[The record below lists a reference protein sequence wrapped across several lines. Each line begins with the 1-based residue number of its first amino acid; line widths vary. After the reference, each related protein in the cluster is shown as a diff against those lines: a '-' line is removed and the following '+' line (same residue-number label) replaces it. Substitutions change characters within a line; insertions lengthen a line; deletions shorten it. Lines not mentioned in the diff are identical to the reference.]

1 MENRCNIIRDILPLY
16 IEDMVSPDTAAFVEE
31 HLKECEACRTILESM
46 KESNGLEEIC
56 TSSMKPLEDNA
67 APLMALKKKMRKRKI
82 LTIAIS
88 ALSTAAVLFGVLFI
102 LVFHGVPANSDMLS
116 MNTEFQYNDSAY
128 LDQSFAL
135 HLSRLDGLPLNVSV
149 KNIYETDEHG
159 KKELIGY
166 EITPLILQLNLGQDP
181 GSYTIGY
188 TYFGNSAPDD
198 GFDFTITV
206 KFKDRTVVYSMVEEG
221 LFVAQ
226 DNVVR
231 YGN

>member
-16 IEDMVSPDTAAFVEE
+16 IEDMVSPDTTAFVEE
-31 HLKECEACRTILESM
+31 HLKECAECRAILESM

-56 TSSMKPLEDNA
+56 ASGVNPREGNV

-82 LTIAIS
+82 ITILIS

-102 LVFHGVPANSDMLS
+102 LIFHGVPANSDMMS

-149 KNIYETDEHG
+149 MNIYETDEYG

-188 TYFGNSAPDD
+188 TYFGDSAPDD

-206 KFKDRTVVYSMVEEG
+206 KFKDRIVVYSMTEEG
-221 LFVAQ
+221 LFVPQ
-226 DNVVR
+226 DHVVQ